1 MDRMAIFDEDH
12 ESFRATVR
20 RFCEERM
27 APHHETW
34 TEEHR
39 VPPEIWREAGA
50 LGMLCAW
57 LPEAFGGTGTD
68 IRFDIIVCEEL
79 GRIGATGAGFPLHSL
94 IVAPYID
101 EFGADALKTRLLP
114 AMVSGEKIGA
124 IAMTE
129 PGAGS
134 DLAGIKTTAVPH
146 GDGWR
151 IQGQKTF
158 ITNGYNAEII
168 VVACITDPTKGAH
181 GISLIV
187 VESDTPGFSRG
198 RNLRKMGQHAQDTA
212 ELFFDDVVVP
222 RENLLG
228 EAGKGFIAMMEQ
240 LPQERLLLSI
250 MCQSRA
256 EAALAATIAYTAER
270 KAFGQRI
277 IDFQNSRFKLA
288 DMKAQIMAGRAFCDQ
303 LVAARL
309 SNRLSAADAAAGKLW
324 HSEMLGRVVDE
335 CVQLHGGYGYMME
348 YPVARAYVDAR
359 IERIYGGTSEIMK
372 EVISRDIVRSC

>member
-34 TEEHR
+34 MEEHR

-94 IVAPYID
+94 IVAPYIE
-101 EFGADALKTRLLP
+101 EFGAEALKTRLLP

-134 DLAGIKTTAVPH
+134 DLAGIKTIAVPH

-372 EVISRDIVRSC
+372 EVISRDIIRSC

>member
-34 TEEHR
+34 MEEHR

-101 EFGADALKTRLLP
+101 EFGADALKARLLP

-168 VVACITDPTKGAH
+168 VAACITDPTKGAH

-359 IERIYGGTSEIMK
+359 IERIYGGTSEIMN

>member
-1 MDRMAIFDEDH
+1 MQRMALYDEDH

-20 RFCEERM
+20 RFCEEQM
-27 APHHETW
+27 APHHEAW
-34 TEEHR
+34 VDNHR
-39 VPPEIWREAGA
+39 IPKEVWREAGK

-57 LPEAFGGTGTD
+57 LPEEFGGTGTD
-68 IRFDIIVCEEL
+68 IRFDVIVCEEL
-79 GRIGATGAGFPLHSL
+79 GRIAETGAGFPLHSL
-94 IVAPYID
+94 IVAPYIE
-101 EFGADALKTRLLP
+101 EFGSTDLKRRLLP

-134 DLAGIKTTAVPH
+134 DLAGIKTTAVPD
-146 GDGWR
+146 GDTWR

-158 ITNGYNAEII
+158 ITNGHNADII
-168 VVACITDPTKGAH
+168 VAACVTDPGKGAH

-187 VESDTPGFSRG
+187 VEADAPGFSRG
-198 RNLRKMGQHAQDTA
+198 RNLSKMGQHAQDTA

-222 RENLLG
+222 RDNLLG
-228 EAGKGFIAMMEQ
+228 EAGKGFVYMMEG
-240 LPQERLLLSI
+240 LPQERLSLSI

-256 EAALAATIAYTAER
+256 EAALAATVAYTAER
-270 KAFGQRI
+270 KAFGKRI
-277 IDFQNSRFKLA
+277 IDFQNTRFKLA
-288 DMKAQIMAGRAFCDQ
+288 EIQAQILAGRAFCDQ
-303 LVAARL
+303 LVAERL
-309 SNRLSAADAAAGKLW
+309 ANRLTAADAAAGKLW

-348 YPVARAYVDAR
+348 YPIAQAYVDAR

-372 EVISRDIVRSC
+372 EVISREMVRNL

>member
-1 MDRMAIFDEDH
+1 MERMAIFNEDH

-27 APHHETW
+27 APHQETW
-34 TEEHR
+34 MEEHR

-50 LGMLCAW
+50 LGMLCAF
-57 LPEAFGGTGTD
+57 LPEEFGGTGTD
-68 IRFDIIVCEEL
+68 IRFDVVVCEEL

-94 IVAPYID
+94 IVAPYIE
-101 EFGADALKTRLLP
+101 EFGEAALKKRLLP
-114 AMVSGEKIGA
+114 PMVSGERIGA

-146 GDGWR
+146 GGGWR

-158 ITNGYNAEII
+158 ITNGYNADII
-168 VVACITDPTKGAH
+168 VVACVTDPAKGAH

-187 VESDTPGFSRG
+187 VEGDAPGFSRG

-212 ELFFDDVVVP
+212 ELFFDDVIVP

-228 EAGKGFIAMMEQ
+228 EAGKGFIAMMEG

-288 DMKAQIMAGRAFCDQ
+288 DMQAQIMAGRAFCDQ

-309 SNRLSAADAAAGKLW
+309 ANRLSAADAAAGKLW

-348 YPVARAYVDAR
+348 YPVAKAYVDAR

-372 EVISRDIVRSC
+372 EVISRDIVKRL